1 MLKVTYDLSGDSV
14 AEGLGDRAGV
24 GQWGCS
30 SVKVAE
36 NDQQAALS
44 LSTVTHIFCQ
54 VPSVPEKAQDRN
66 PDKNQVQ
73 INPWKGHSCTPFSL
87 QVAQG
92 LSPSGHLC
100 MMISCNFS

>member
-1 MLKVTYDLSGDSV
+1 M
-14 AEGLGDRAGV
+14 

-73 INPWKGHSCTPFSL
+73 INPWKGENEASFNNRNVTGFTGKLESEMDEGK
-87 QVAQG
+87 AR
-92 LSPSGHLC
+92 
-100 MMISCNFS
+100 